1 MVLPG
6 EKVQPENKRSRTGQ
20 RLPTTSTGRR
30 LANLMGS
37 EARASEG
44 RLALLNAPPAVP
56 HQVPPQLD
64 AGQAAIYD
72 NVVRPDEM
80 EVSSDDG
87 EQQPQFDRSDYFRG
101 TTYQER
107 RLREEENWKAVM
119 PAIFL
124 AFMPC
129 SHKTIQWADPLLWDN
144 DFNKPCNCPV
154 WKQKVVEIDAIDFI
168 GEVKKEIRLCQCT
181 PDVVRLVRH
190 GYMGCSPKSPRT
202 AFSLRLLRY
211 HHILWKHCCIRLA
224 PFVESQDE
232 YLDAHASLLLVTG
245 TNKSRDWRIG
255 FSAAVDAYREIMRL
269 QDELTVKALR
279 LNARDQLASICP
291 PCFGPKVPGKR
302 PKEPDVVVCFDGN
315 FQHRRHKA
323 ASAGW
328 RGESGVMPALFL
340 PSENVKSWEIRM
352 NTYRA
357 VEKDVIHP
365 CTQQHTAADDVRG
378 RQTFPAYDDTGLMG
392 MACRHDQILKFINIV
407 QSGERGHFPVAMLDW
422 LLKQS
427 EEDMRYGVLYDIGCN
442 MEKGILKV
450 GDI

>member
-6 EKVQPENKRSRTGQ
+6 EKVQPKNKRSRTGQ

-37 EARASEG
+37 EAKASE
-44 RLALLNAPPAVP
+44 
-56 HQVPPQLD
+56 D
-64 AGQAAIYD
+64 AGQAVIYD

-80 EVSSDDG
+80 EVSSDNG
-87 EQQPQFDRSDYFRG
+87 KQQPQFD
-101 TTYQER
+101 
-107 RLREEENWKAVM
+107 LM

-129 SHKTIQWADPLLWDN
+129 SHKRIQWADPLLWDN
-144 DFNKPCNCPV
+144 DFKKPCNCPV
-154 WKQKVVEIDAIDFI
+154 WKQKVVEIDAINFI
-168 GEVKKEIRLCQCT
+168 GRVKKEIQLCQCT
-181 PDVVRLVRH
+181 PDVVRLVRQ
-190 GYMGCSPKSPRT
+190 GYMGCLPKSPRT
-202 AFSLRLLRY
+202 AFSLGLLRY

-245 TNKSRDWRIG
+245 TNKSCDWRIG

-279 LNARDQLASICP
+279 LNPRDQLASICP

-302 PKEPDVVVCFDGN
+302 PKEPDVVGCFDGN

-340 PSENVKSWEIRM
+340 PSENS
-352 NTYRA
+352 
-357 VEKDVIHP
+357 
-365 CTQQHTAADDVRG
+365 
-378 RQTFPAYDDTGLMG
+378 YDDTGLMG

-407 QSGERGHFPVAMLDW
+407 QSGERGHFPVAILDW

-427 EEDMRYGVLYDIGCN
+427 KEDMRYSVLYNIGCN